1 MLSVIKNTLYGSMR
15 IPNLRADLHLPM
27 PTSRTLVLNTT
38 QVAHKIDRIAFEIY
52 ENHYSEKEI
61 IIGGIAGNGMRLA
74 ELIAARLKVISTIQV
89 KLVEVK
95 VDKKDPLATAAY
107 VELEKDDVRDK
118 VVILVDDVLN
128 SGKTLIYGV
137 RHFLQV
143 RLKALHTAVLID
155 RDHKRFPIKADHVG
169 LTLST
174 TLQEHI
180 TVELNGEMAVYLD

>member
-1 MLSVIKNTLYGSMR
+1 
-15 IPNLRADLHLPM
+15 
-27 PTSRTLVLNTT
+27 
-38 QVAHKIDRIAFEIY
+38 
-52 ENHYSEKEI
+52 
-61 IIGGIAGNGMRLA
+61 MRLA

-95 VDKKDPLATAAY
+95 VDKKDPLATAAH
-107 VELEKDDVRDK
+107 VELEKEDVRDK

>member
-1 MLSVIKNTLYGSMR
+1 
-15 IPNLRADLHLPM
+15 M
-27 PTSRTLVLNTT
+27 PSSRTLVLNTT
-38 QVAHKIDRIAFEIY
+38 QVAQKIDRIAFEIY
-52 ENHYSEKEI
+52 ENHYNEQEI
-61 IIGGIAGNGMRLA
+61 IIGGISGNGMRLA
-74 ELIAARLKVISTIQV
+74 ELLANRLKVISSIHV
-89 KLVEVK
+89 RLVEVR

-118 VVILVDDVLN
+118 VVVLVDDVLN

-155 RDHKRFPIKADHVG
+155 RDHKRFPVKADHVG

-180 TVELNGEMAVYLD
+180 TVELNGEMSVYLE